1 MTSPCCFLKMYGALR
16 VSQSLA
22 DLTSD
27 STQRHHGPGVMQRSG
42 SSAALLDVP
51 AAAASRAAPKGTS
64 SPNLTL
70 AAMISRAE
78 LSKLHRFG
86 AGEREDGSYRTQNSS
101 GRATPDLNRSGGSHA
116 SLNAVGTDISP
127 VASTSP
133 PVDYEE
139 VRGQFFEPSSR
150 SAGEAASRSAHSS
163 VRSGLNVSVGQDVST
178 AASADRS
185 RANSFPEDVLTGAGS
200 DSSCRAA
207 PSHCDDGSGFRNTGS
222 GLRRGSDD
230 TGLQGSRTVYASPSL
245 PQLLEGRQRL
255 RPPDH
260 RGQCPSLAHSGSEV
274 SNPSAQRPPTDPANH
289 SGQRLCRSLADVT
302 AAGSATGAP
311 PLPPPRPSR
320 ALSKRL
326 SVPNILEAGG
336 EEPRREL
343 AFSQLYRRRMT
354 AGDVMETV
362 PSHNRSSS
370 GNLSMDSFAGSSSRQ
385 SLDGCASSHR
395 TPPPPPPLPDS
406 VSASTSTGSSFSPR
420 RAALDTLIVTDS
432 SGSNNSDSGNSS
444 HATISSYIPS
454 GSSRGRS
461 ASSVPVI
468 SVTDH
473 EGAGPH
479 HSPQSDYPLN
489 DLSPTSTSPCP
500 QGLGPQPPAS
510 SGGHSD
516 RHIYKTVSETTCT
529 SYNIKGEGG
538 LDDTRSTNTE
548 GGPEE
553 GVTQEDPAS
562 W

>member
-1 MTSPCCFLKMYGALR
+1 MTSPCCFPKMYGALR
-16 VSQSLA
+16 ASQSLA

-27 STQRHHGPGVMQRSG
+27 STERHHGPGVMQRSG

-51 AAAASRAAPKGTS
+51 AAAASRAAPKDTS

-86 AGEREDGSYRTQNSS
+86 AGEREDSSCRTHNSS
-101 GRATPDLNRSGGSHA
+101 GRATQDLNRSGGSNGI
-116 SLNAVGTDISP
+116 LNTVGTDT
-127 VASTSP
+127 STSP

-150 SAGEAASRSAHSS
+150 SAGKAASRSAHSS
-163 VRSGLNVSVGQDVST
+163 VRSGLDVSVRQDVSA
-178 AASADRS
+178 AASPDRS

-200 DSSCRAA
+200 DSSRRAA

-230 TGLQGSRTVYASPSL
+230 TGLQGVSPL
-245 PQLLEGRQRL
+245 PELLGGRQRL
-255 RPPDH
+255 RPPDR
-260 RGQCPSLAHSGSEV
+260 RGQCPSRAHGGAEV
-274 SNPSAQRPPTDPANH
+274 SNPSPPRPPADRADHN
-289 SGQRLCRSLADVT
+289 GQRLCRSLADVT
-302 AAGSATGAP
+302 EAGSAAGAP

-336 EEPRREL
+336 EDPRREL
-343 AFSQLYRRRMT
+343 ALSHLYRRRMT
-354 AGDVMETV
+354 AGDIMETV
-362 PSHNRSSS
+362 PSHSRSSS

-385 SLDGCASSHR
+385 SLDSGASSHR
-395 TPPPPPPLPDS
+395 TPPPPPPLPGS
-406 VSASTSTGSSFSPR
+406 VSASASSGRSFSPR
-420 RAALDTLIVTDS
+420 RGAPDTLIVTNS
-432 SGSNNSDSGNSS
+432 GGSNNSDSGNSS
-444 HATISSYIPS
+444 NATISSYIPS
-454 GSSRGRS
+454 GSSRGRNG
-461 ASSVPVI
+461 SSVPVI

-479 HSPQSDYPLN
+479 HGPHSDYPLN
-489 DLSPTSTSPCP
+489 DLSPTSTSHRP
-500 QGLGPQPPAS
+500 QGFGPQPPPS

-516 RHIYKTVSETTCT
+516 RHIYKTVSETTYT
-529 SYNIKGEGG
+529 SYNIKDEGG

-548 GGPEE
+548 GGPED